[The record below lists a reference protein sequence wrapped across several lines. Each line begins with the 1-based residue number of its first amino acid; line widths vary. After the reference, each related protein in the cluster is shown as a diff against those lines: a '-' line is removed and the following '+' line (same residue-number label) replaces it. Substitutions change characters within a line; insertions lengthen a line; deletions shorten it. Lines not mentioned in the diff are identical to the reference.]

1 MAAKTLPVTRDDL
14 ENRPELSSTNPNPVM
29 AVLAI
34 GLTPIFPTIAVVPVV
49 DIPVFERIA
58 KLPAVPRS
66 IGARNAKV
74 VAET

>member
-1 MAAKTLPVTRDDL
+1 
-14 ENRPELSSTNPNPVM
+14 M

-49 DIPVFERIA
+49 DIPAFERIA
-58 KLPAVPRS
+58 KLPAFPRS
-66 IGARNAKV
+66 TGARNAKV